1 MRTRNQIKVNK
12 DSANYQDIKDILV
25 LIQKL
30 AQDIERV
37 IEDKDRADFN
47 LTDRPMAVSNLMLKC
62 EMGLLRRKL
71 RKTVKSDS
79 LQS

>member
-1 MRTRNQIKVNK
+1 MRTRKQLADIKN
-12 DSANYQDIKDILV
+12 SSNYQDIKDILI

-37 IEDKDRADFN
+37 IEEKDRADFN

-62 EMGLLRRKL
+62 ELGLLRRKL
-71 RKTVKSDS
+71 RKNVT
-79 LQS
+79 QS